1 MLRKKAIASLMALT
15 MALTMTSSVAVFAS
29 EEANDFGG
37 VTITM
42 MNSKPEIQEALEE
55 ITAAWGE
62 ANNCTFEVY
71 ETDDPSGTLTQKYAS
86 GDAPVIAIVSD
97 SQIVEMAEEKFMD
110 LGGEAWT
117 ADGGEALGYK
127 VNDVLYGFPLCV
139 EAGGIVYNKTAIEE
153 VIGREFVAADYASLD
168 AFTGLL
174 EELRAGGMENPFV
187 LNQEDYSLAGH
198 FLRNSLY
205 HYQGEGDAAG
215 VYKMIEDIKAG
226 TSIAENPTYQSVA
239 KAYELF
245 LEYNINKD
253 DPLAADYDLN
263 ASYVT
268 EGEAAFWIG
277 GSWVWPDMEEYVVD
291 GMEYGMMP
299 APSSVENLAG
309 HLYTFASK
317 FMVLDKESA
326 TEEQIAAAKAFMNW
340 LVYTDEGKDAMV
352 NKCSFVVAFTNNSLP
367 SSNPLNNT
375 LKAYVDA
382 GLTVN
387 AAPFA
392 CPSAHTAE
400 IAPHMQAIMA
410 GTETID
416 DLTAALDTFW
426 AAQ

>member
-1 MLRKKAIASLMALT
+1 MLRKKAIASLMILSMAFT
-15 MALTMTSSVAVFAS
+15 MSSSAAVYGA
-29 EEANDFGG
+29 EESGDFGG

-42 MNSKPEIQEALEE
+42 MNSKPEIQEALEK
-55 ITAAWGE
+55 ITEAWGNE
-62 ANNCTFEVY
+62 NNCTFEVY

-97 SQIVEMAEEKFMD
+97 SQIVEMAEEKFLD
-110 LGGEAWT
+110 LGSEKWL
-117 ADGGEALGYK
+117 ADGGDALGYK

-139 EAGGIVYNKTAIEE
+139 EAGGIVYNKTAIED
-153 VIGREFVAADYASLD
+153 VIGHEFVASEYASLD
-168 AFTGLL
+168 AFAGLL

-205 HYQGEGDAAG
+205 HYQGEGNAEGA
-215 VYKMIEDIKAG
+215 YKLVEDIKSG
-226 TSIAENPTYQSVA
+226 ISIAENTTFQSVA
-239 KAYELF
+239 EAYELF

-263 ASYVT
+263 ASYVA

-277 GSWVWPDMEEYVVD
+277 GSWVWPDMEEYAVD
-291 GMEYGMMP
+291 GMEYGIMP
-299 APSSVENLAG
+299 TPSKDENLAG

-326 TEEQIAAAKAFMNW
+326 TEEQIAAAKEFMNW
-340 LVYTDEGKDAMV
+340 LVYTEEGQDAMV
-352 NKCSFVVAFTNNSLP
+352 NKCSFVVAFTNNALP
-367 SSNPLNNT
+367 SVNPLNNA
-375 LKAYVDA
+375 LKEYVDA

-392 CPSAHTAE
+392 VPSAHTAE

-410 GTETID
+410 GTETIE
-416 DLTAALDTFW
+416 DLAAALDAFW
-426 AAQ
+426 TAQ